1 MKTYVTIGSV
11 EGIDGQLH
19 HSDHHR
25 ANAFNEFFSSVFTDE
40 NPDTAPAFTTG
51 RGDLGALSNI
61 DVTPD
66 IVFDKL
72 NLLKPGKSPGPDGWP
87 SIVLKRLATQLCVPF
102 AIFTKSLRSG
112 LLPQDWKTGYIVP
125 IFKKGSK
132 TKVNNYRPVCLTSVV
147 IKLLESIVRDA
158 LFSHISQNNLFSD
171 SQHGFVPHRS
181 CSTQFV
187 HALNDWTSSLDK
199 GFATDV
205 IYFDFSKAFDSVP
218 HVRLIKNLKLMV
230 LMDPC

>member
-1 MKTYVTIGSV
+1 MDNCIILIIT
-11 EGIDGQLH
+11 EL
-19 HSDHHR
+19 

-40 NPDTAPAFTTG
+40 NPDTAPAFTSG
-51 RGDLGALSNI
+51 RGDLGILSNI

-72 NLLKPGKSPGPDGWP
+72 NSLKPGKSPGPDGWP

-102 AIFTKSLRSG
+102 VILFTKSLRSG

-125 IFKKGSK
+125 IFRKGSQI
-132 TKVNNYRPVCLTSVV
+132 KVNNYYPVCLTSVV
-147 IKLLESIVRDA
+147 IELLKSIIIVKDA

-181 CSTQFV
+181 CST
-187 HALNDWTSSLDK
+187 HAACTCF
-199 GFATDV
+199 G
-205 IYFDFSKAFDSVP
+205 
-218 HVRLIKNLKLMV
+218 
-230 LMDPC
+230 